1 MNVQDLNDQFG
12 ISRQLNFVADASG
25 LIVAEIDNP
34 QASARLTLQGAHLLS
49 WRPRSTSLPVVWWS
63 DKAAL
68 VQGKPAHSGAPVC
81 WPWFGMHTNQ
91 PSFPAHGYARN
102 LPWEVIAAGA
112 EAHGATRLTLRLLP
126 SAQAE
131 TQWPHQ
137 AELTLDLLIGD
148 TLRMTLTTTNTGDR
162 EFQISEAF
170 HTYFQVADV
179 AQVRVLGLEDG
190 VYLDK
195 VDNFASKQQRGPVT
209 FHSETDRVYVDT
221 ESECVIED
229 PGLRRRIRLAKSG
242 SRTTVVWNPWQEKG
256 VPMSDVGEGWRNM
269 VCVESANAAHNAV
282 TVPPRMT
289 HSLTV
294 EYRTEPI

>member
-1 MNVQDLNDQFG
+1 MNVQDLNSQFG
-12 ISRQLNFVADASG
+12 ISQQLDFIEDASG
-25 LIVAEIDNP
+25 LIVAAIDNP

-63 DKAAL
+63 DKATL

-81 WPWFGMHTNQ
+81 WPWFGMHPNQ

-102 LPWEVIAAGA
+102 LPWEVIATSA
-112 EAHGATRLTLRLLP
+112 EANGATRLTLRLLP
-126 SAQAE
+126 STQAE
-131 TQWPHQ
+131 AQWPHR

-148 TLRMTLTTTNTGDR
+148 TLRMTLTTANMGDS

-170 HTYFQVADV
+170 HTYFQVADI

-195 VDNFASKQQRGPVT
+195 VDNFASKQQHGAVT
-209 FHSETDRVYVDT
+209 FDSETDRVYVDT

-229 PGLRRRIRLAKSG
+229 PGLRRRIRIAKSG

-256 VPMSDVGEGWRNM
+256 LPMSDVGEGWRSM

-294 EYRTEPI
+294 EYSTEPI